1 VYMVQFLKS
10 QDTGELKVL
19 EKLEPGF
26 KIFRFEK
33 KHGFIFNMDEKR
45 LQS

>member
-1 VYMVQFLKS
+1 MVQFLKS

-33 KHGFIFNMDEKR
+33 KHGFILIWMKRDCRAEK
-45 LQS
+45 